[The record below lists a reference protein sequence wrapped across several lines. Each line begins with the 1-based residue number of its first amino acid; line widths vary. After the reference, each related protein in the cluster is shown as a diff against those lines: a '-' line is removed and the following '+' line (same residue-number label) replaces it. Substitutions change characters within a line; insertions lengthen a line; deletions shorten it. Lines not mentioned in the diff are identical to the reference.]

1 MVPLKDIFLLT
12 ADRETCHQ
20 ILPHWSRC
28 SELYKFR
35 QRKQCE
41 KEEEE
46 ERRKQMLKS
55 LLITFRGLMSD
66 LDLNT
71 WLAWCEVR

>member
-1 MVPLKDIFLLT
+1 
-12 ADRETCHQ
+12 
-20 ILPHWSRC
+20 LPHWSRC

-35 QRKQCE
+35 QHKQCVE
-41 KEEEE
+41 KQEEE

-71 WLAWCEVR
+71 WLAWCEVQYCRLPLVRLYPV